1 MAITK
6 NAQKA
11 ERSSERKRIFNI
23 RRKVTLHDTV
33 KQYRDFMKAG
43 KHAEAAALLSK
54 VYKVIDKSEKR
65 GIIKKNTASR
75 KKSRLTLAL
84 KRATTK

>member
-11 ERSSERKRIFNI
+11 ERSSKRKRVFNV

-33 KQYRDFMKAG
+33 KEYRDFIKEG
-43 KHAEAAALLSK
+43 KHAEAVAILPK

-84 KRATTK
+84 TRASKK